1 MGRLVDKDVLLDL
14 FHIKEPCMECPWFT
28 KDCDKPVYS
37 PMEICERIDDAPTVD
52 AAPVEWFE
60 GVIRSLRAKGREEYA
75 DAMQIILDA
84 WEDVIG

>member
-1 MGRLVDKDVLLDL
+1 MGRPDDL
-14 FHIKEPCMECPWFT
+14 ISRAAARKVVELMICPPT
-28 KDCDKPVYS
+28 VRIAAAHD
-37 PMEICERIDDAPTVD
+37 IDDIPAVD